1 MKLPF
6 VNQIGLMD
14 ETATRLKGIIAQD
27 PALSGAKI
35 QKFIKAKPDR
45 AVFIG
50 KLGGERVIFKLYSG
64 DKALETVERQVAEL
78 AYLEGFMSEGPLQAL
93 QMRHARPDAGLAVLS
108 FVPGN
113 RLDEVMAKADAA
125 KRRRLVAQCGSWLKR
140 YTSGRQRLANFGPHY
155 WVEKRAGLAAQ
166 IPDADDQALAAR
178 LHDNM
183 HRRAPLVA
191 GADVCQAA
199 THGDFTTLN
208 LSFHQGTLYG
218 FDIQGESWMA
228 LSQEVARFLVYLQIT
243 YPHPSGRLRLGIS
256 EPDMK
261 AFLKCGLLDP
271 KEETTTL
278 PFFIASQLL
287 GRFVQEYKRPET
299 RANTRAA
306 IEAFLEL
313 PLSPDALAALR

>member
-1 MKLPF
+1 MKLRF
-6 VNQIGLMD
+6 ANQIGRMD
-14 ETATRLKGIIAQD
+14 ESATRLKGIIVHT
-27 PALSGAKI
+27 PALKGAKL
-35 QKFIKAKPDR
+35 QKFIKASPES

-50 KLGGERVIFKLYSG
+50 KLDGERVIFKLFNG
-64 DKALETVERQVAEL
+64 EKASETVERQAAEL
-78 AYLEGFMSEGPLQAL
+78 SYLQGFMAEGPYQA
-93 QMRHARPDAGLAVLS
+93 MRMVQAFPDAGLSVLS
-108 FVPGN
+108 FMPGN
-113 RLDEVMAKADAA
+113 RLDAVMAKADAA

-140 YTSGRQRLANFGPHY
+140 YTSGRQRLARFGPHH
-155 WVEKRAGLAAQ
+155 WVEKRADLPAR

-208 LSFHQGTLYG
+208 LTFHQGTLYG
-218 FDIQGESWMA
+218 LDIQGESWMA
-228 LSQEVARFLVYLQIT
+228 LTQEIARFLVYLQIT
-243 YPHPSGRLRLGIS
+243 HPHPSGRLRLGIS
-256 EPDMK
+256 EPDLK

-271 KEETTTL
+271 REEATTL

-287 GRFVQEYKRPET
+287 GRFVQEYKREDT

-306 IEAFLEL
+306 IEAFLKL
-313 PLSPDALAALR
+313 PISPDALG